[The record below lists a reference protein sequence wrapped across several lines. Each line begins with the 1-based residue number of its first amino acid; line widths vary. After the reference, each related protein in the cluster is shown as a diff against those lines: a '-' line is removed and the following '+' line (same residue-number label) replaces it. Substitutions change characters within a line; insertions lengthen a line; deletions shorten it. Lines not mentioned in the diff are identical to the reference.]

1 LSTSGDH
8 GLRVTEATNTT
19 VGSAFFLS
27 LNPQTTYTNIINGSS
42 ENSAAVGVAGATIGG
57 GGFVDFGTA
66 TSYTNSVQGHFG
78 TVSGGFANAALGVVA
93 VVGGGHNNEAG
104 GGHST
109 VSGGRRN
116 QASGHRATVGG
127 GSDNSAS
134 NVGSTV
140 SGGTENAASG
150 DGSAVGGG
158 SSNAASGSKAF
169 VGGGS
174 NNAATGTAGTVPGG
188 VSNTAAGDFSVAMG
202 YRAKTLGRGSF
213 QFADSSFHDFSSSTA
228 DSFRVRATGG
238 VRFVTDI
245 DNTGAIT
252 WSCAAFAGAS
262 WSCSSDR
269 NLKHS
274 LKKLDGRKVLAKLAA
289 MPVYQWQPKGQ
300 NTHVKH
306 VGPMAQ
312 DFMKAFGVGDDDKM
326 IGMQDAD
333 GVALAAIQGL
343 NQIVKAKDAKIAALE
358 KANAIMLK
366 KLAAIERKLG
376 L

>member
-1 LSTSGDH
+1 M
-8 GLRVTEATNTT
+8 
-19 VGSAFFLS
+19 
-27 LNPQTTYTNIINGSS
+27 
-42 ENSAAVGVAGATIGG
+42 
-57 GGFVDFGTA
+57 
-66 TSYTNSVQGHFG
+66 
-78 TVSGGFANAALGVVA
+78 
-93 VVGGGHNNEAG
+93 
-104 GGHST
+104 
-109 VSGGRRN
+109 
-116 QASGHRATVGG
+116 
-127 GSDNSAS
+127 DNSAS
-134 NVGSTV
+134 GVGSTV
-140 SGGTENAASG
+140 SGGTENVASVSG
-150 DGSAVGGG
+150 AAVGGG
-158 SSNAASGSKAF
+158 SLNM
-169 VGGGS
+169 
-174 NNAATGTAGTVPGG
+174 ATGSYSTVIGG
-188 VSNTAAGDFSVAMG
+188 ASNTAAGDHSVAMG